1 MNNLMWALAVLVLV
15 AQTKASPIGDTEE
28 VAVEEVKPE
37 DVSEVEEDTV
47 MLDDVTPME
56 MHEGGD
62 EMEEEGSSDVVEEN
76 GIKEGNKKK
85 CDKCLAPIFRHKH
98 DNFCVKCAATGEID
112 ASEQNQIA
120 TALKCKKC
128 RKSKFRSRH
137 GEFCDQQC
145 QPTTT
150 TTTTTT
156 VQPQEEEE
164 IIEEIIEEVVE
175 EVMEDLVPKKKKK
188 NKKNKNKN
196 KNKNK
201 KHHKDETISISND
214 VEDNYNTKFETTMID
229 NAQEEVT
236 AIEEAE
242 NLGIFGSI
250 LKHLI
255 VTNTW
260 GTAN

>member
-1 MNNLMWALAVLVLV
+1 MNNLLWGLAVLVLV
-15 AQTKASPIGDTEE
+15 ACANASPIGEEE

-37 DVSEVEEDTV
+37 NVSEVEEV
-47 MLDDVTPME
+47 VEELDVTPME
-56 MHEGGD
+56 KVEEAE
-62 EMEEEGSSDVVEEN
+62 EMVEEEEVVEEEN

-98 DNFCVKCAATGEID
+98 DSFCVKCAATGEINLK
-112 ASEQNQIA
+112 EQDLIA

-156 VQPQEEEE
+156 TMEPEEV
-164 IIEEIIEEVVE
+164 EEIIEEVIEEVVE
-175 EVMEDLVPKKKKK
+175 EIVDEIVPKKKKK
-188 NKKNKNKN
+188 NKKNKNK
-196 KNKNK
+196 KNK
-201 KHHKDETISISND
+201 KHHKDETIKISND
-214 VEDNYNTKFETTMID
+214 VDDSYDTKFETTMIEND
-229 NAQEEVT
+229 SSVNTV
-236 AIEEAE
+236 EEAE

-255 VTNTW
+255 VSNTW